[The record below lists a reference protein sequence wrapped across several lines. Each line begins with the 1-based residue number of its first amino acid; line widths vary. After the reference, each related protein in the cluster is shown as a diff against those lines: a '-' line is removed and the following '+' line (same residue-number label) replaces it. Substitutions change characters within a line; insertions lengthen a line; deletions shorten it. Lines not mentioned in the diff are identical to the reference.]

1 MCHKVPPQEKSSI
14 HNLAQLLT
22 EFQTTPRRII
32 PQNLHGVSRDSLVH
46 HLGKPIR
53 CKTTFQRQQNLRKVS
68 SFDEPNYSIEIPK
81 MTLGLRLLHA
91 AHAAQQNEKR
101 QVAQALQAQKQAQ
114 AAEADA
120 FRGLHLKSNH
130 HWDEV
135 WIRNRACVFGR
146 LTLQSRMREM
156 TEIS

>member
-1 MCHKVPPQEKSSI
+1 M
-14 HNLAQLLT
+14 NLITQLKFLNDPWIT
-22 EFQTTPRRII
+22 STT
-32 PQNLHGVSRDSLVH
+32 
-46 HLGKPIR
+46 
-53 CKTTFQRQQNLRKVS
+53 C
-68 SFDEPNYSIEIPK
+68 
-81 MTLGLRLLHA
+81 A

-114 AAEADA
+114 AAEAYA